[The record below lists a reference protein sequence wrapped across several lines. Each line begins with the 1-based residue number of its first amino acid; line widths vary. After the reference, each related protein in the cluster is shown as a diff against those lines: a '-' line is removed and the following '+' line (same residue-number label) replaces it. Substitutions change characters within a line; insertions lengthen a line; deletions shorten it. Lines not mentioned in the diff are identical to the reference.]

1 MKLSKQAQL
10 ILNQLSD
17 KNTKL
22 GDVRKIAKE
31 IKKDHLLA
39 IELWSTKLFFPR
51 QLAILLMDKK
61 LLTEDSINQFVDD
74 INLHEE
80 NEKLQLIDWLMANQL
95 MKDKRTIEYIEN
107 WKESTSSLQRRVY
120 WYYKGRLRWMGE
132 IYEDSEELLSTIE
145 NQIANEPPEVQ
156 WAMNFTAGWIGVY
169 EKELR
174 QKAIEIGEKTGLY
187 KGKMVSKGC
196 TPEYLPEFIAIES
209 NKRNL

>member
-31 IKKDHLLA
+31 IKKYHLLA

-107 WKESTSSLQRRVY
+107 WKESKIGRASCRERV
-120 WYYKGRLRWMGE
+120 WM
-132 IYEDSEELLSTIE
+132 S
-145 NQIANEPPEVQ
+145 
-156 WAMNFTAGWIGVY
+156 
-169 EKELR
+169 
-174 QKAIEIGEKTGLY
+174 
-187 KGKMVSKGC
+187 
-196 TPEYLPEFIAIES
+196 
-209 NKRNL
+209 

>member
-107 WKESTSSLQRRVY
+107 WKENTSSLQRRVF
-120 WYYKGRLRWMGE
+120 WYYKGRLRWMGK